1 MKKVDISKLTK
12 LEVLERIR
20 AELHI
25 RVENL
30 LEADERFSNV
40 VMEIEFFEEEPK
52 NIKRVSIYDY
62 LY

>member
-1 MKKVDISKLTK
+1 MKKIDISK

-30 LEADERFSNV
+30 LESDERFSNV

-52 NIKRVSIYDY
+52 NIDSVSIYDN
-62 LY
+62 L